1 MSTALPEDTP
11 ALREALVAEVR
22 ELSRLGLNRG
32 STGNASLRCTR
43 GGESGFLVTATG
55 LGAEQGADDLVWMS
69 ADGTQRRG
77 RLAPSSEWPFHAAI
91 LATRPDLN
99 AVLHTHSP
107 HATAVACL
115 RERLPAF
122 HYMVAIAGGDDVP
135 LVDYHLFGTEALSQA
150 VAAAFAT
157 RNAALLSNHGLVAAG
172 RDFAQAHKVLAEVEA
187 LCGIWLAA
195 RAVGA
200 PALLDAAQMA
210 AVIEKFRTYGQSQPG
225 TASG

>member
-1 MSTALPEDTP
+1 MTLPEDSP
-11 ALREALVAEVR
+11 ALRDTLLAEVR
-22 ELSRLGLNRG
+22 ELDRRGLNRG
-32 STGNASLRCTR
+32 STGNASLRCAR
-43 GGESGFLVTATG
+43 GGAAGFLVTPTG
-55 LGAEQGADDLVWMS
+55 LGAECSADELVWLS

-91 LATRPDLN
+91 LAARPDLN

-115 RERLPAF
+115 RERLPPF

-135 LVDYHLFGTEALSQA
+135 LVDYHLFGTEALSGA
-150 VAAAFAT
+150 VAAAFAN
-157 RNAALLSNHGLVAAG
+157 RQAALLANHGLVAAG
-172 RDFAQAHKVLAEVEA
+172 RDLAQAHKVLAEIEA

-195 RAVGA
+195 RAVGE

-210 AVIEKFRTYGQSQPG
+210 AVVEKFRTYGQVQPG
-225 TASG
+225 TLGP

>member
-1 MSTALPEDTP
+1 VNLPEDTP
-11 ALREALVAEVR
+11 SLRQALVAEVR

-43 GGESGFLVTATG
+43 GGEGGFLVTATG
-55 LGAEQGADDLVWMS
+55 LGAEIEPEDLVWIS
-69 ADGTQRRG
+69 ADGQQRRG

-91 LATRPDLN
+91 LAARPDLN

-107 HATAVACL
+107 HATALACL
-115 RERLPAF
+115 RERLPPF

-157 RNAALLSNHGLVAAG
+157 RSAALLAHHGLVAAG
-172 RDFAQAHKVLAEVEA
+172 RDLPQAHKVLCEVEA

-195 RAVGA
+195 RAIA
-200 PALLDAAQMA
+200 EPRLLDAAQMA
-210 AVIEKFRTYGQSQPG
+210 EVIEKFKVYGQSQPG
-225 TASG
+225 TPVG